1 VNGKLAPL
9 TKYMTTYSQMYPQA
23 FQVLVTSDMSVSW
36 ASKGM
41 RVSSVI
47 FSNFVLCK

>member
-1 VNGKLAPL
+1 MNGKLGPL
-9 TKYMTTYSQMYPQA
+9 SKYMATYSQMYPQA

-36 ASKGM
+36 ASNRM

-47 FSNFVLCK
+47 LSNFVLT